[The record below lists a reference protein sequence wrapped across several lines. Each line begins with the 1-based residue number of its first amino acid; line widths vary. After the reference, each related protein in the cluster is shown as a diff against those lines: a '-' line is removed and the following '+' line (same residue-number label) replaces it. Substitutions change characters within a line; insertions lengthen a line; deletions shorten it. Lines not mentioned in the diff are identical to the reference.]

1 MDKEA
6 DTSRIT
12 RVNIKAYGPFAFSH
26 SYDDGAVSELLLEAV
41 MANTMFATL
50 PILPEWSAQLNED
63 LIVRS
68 IFGTAAIEG
77 SPLSETEVS
86 GLLEA
91 GRVIEPKAARERT
104 ITNLREAYRL
114 AGVGGR
120 SAYDPQYRLSEE
132 RVCQLH
138 AAICNGLDDA
148 RYHPGHYRL
157 KPVSVG
163 DADHGGTYRP
173 PKVPEDISMLMA
185 RFVEWANGQDVN
197 VKGRGVVRAFL
208 VHYHLSLIHPFADGN
223 GRVARVVEAEILE
236 KAGFR
241 FVPLMM
247 SNYYYENIHDY
258 YRAFTETEKNHFD
271 MTPFLEFCLKGLV
284 KCCGDIQERVTYYIR
299 RLTLR
304 EYYST
309 LRKKRALTRRQHDF
323 LLLLLDHGKP
333 LTLASLTEEPK
344 FRILYAAVSSQ
355 TARRD
360 LRKLSELG
368 LLSRA
373 SDNSYEL
380 NLKAI
385 G

>member
-1 MDKEA
+1 MDKGI
-6 DTSRIT
+6 DKI
-12 RVNIKAYGPFAFSH
+12 RVQQVVVKAHGPFAFSH
-26 SYDDGAVSELLLEAV
+26 AFDDQVVRNLVMEAV
-41 MANTMFATL
+41 LANTMFTTL
-50 PILPEWSAQLNED
+50 PILPEWAAQLNED
-63 LIVRS
+63 LVVRS

-91 GRVIEPKAARERT
+91 VREVEPKAARERT

-120 SAYDPQYRLSEE
+120 SAYDPQYRLDEE
-132 RVCQLH
+132 RIRQLH
-138 AAICNGLDDA
+138 AAICGGLDDA
-148 RYHPGHYRL
+148 RYHPGKYRVG
-157 KPVSVG
+157 PVEVG
-163 DADHGGTYRP
+163 DAAHGGKYKP
-173 PKVPEDISMLMA
+173 PRVPEDVAMLMA

-197 VKGRGVVRAFL
+197 VKGKGVVRAFL

-247 SNYYYENIHDY
+247 SNYYYENIDDY
-258 YRAFTETEKNHFD
+258 YRAFTAAEKNHFD
-271 MTPFLEFCLKGLV
+271 LTPFLEFCLKGLV

-344 FRILYAAVSSQ
+344 FRILYAPVSSQ

-368 LLSRA
+368 LLSRT